1 MSWDED
7 FDRWLRRWRRGTFF
21 DFEHI
26 DKMFD
31 DMFKDMMEDVPKELY
46 REERLPDGSIVRRM
60 GPFVYGHSIT
70 IGPDGKPVIRE
81 FGNVKPSRRSTA
93 FGATRPSL
101 EVKEE
106 REPLVDVLSDK
117 ENVRVIVEVPG
128 VNKKDIRLSCSER
141 MLTISVDSEARKY
154 YRDVELPDEVD
165 PKTAK
170 AKYTNGVLEI
180 TLAKVK
186 AKKPTG
192 ETIRID

>member
-1 MSWDED
+1 MSWDDE

-21 DFEHI
+21 DFERI

-31 DMFKDMMEDVPKELY
+31 DMFREMMEDAPKELY
-46 REERLPDGSIVRRM
+46 REERLPDGSVVRRM

-70 IGPDGKPVIRE
+70 IGPDGKPVVRE
-81 FGNVKPSRRSTA
+81 FGNVKPSRKSTA
-93 FGATRPSL
+93 FGAPRPSL

-128 VNKKDIRLSCSER
+128 VDKKDIRLNCSER
-141 MLTISVDSEARKY
+141 MLTISVDSEERKY
-154 YRDVELPDEVD
+154 YKDVELPDEVD

-186 AKKPTG
+186 AKRPTG
-192 ETIRID
+192 EAIRIE